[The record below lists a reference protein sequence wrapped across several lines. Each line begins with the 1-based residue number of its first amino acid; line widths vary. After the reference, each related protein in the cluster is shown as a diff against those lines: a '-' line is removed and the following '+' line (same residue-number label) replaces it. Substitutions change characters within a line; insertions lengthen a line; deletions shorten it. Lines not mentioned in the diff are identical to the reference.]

1 MIQERVCDNCHK
13 VMVFES
19 LLLGFESFRYGILEL
34 GIDREWR
41 LETRDW
47 RLVTKAGE
55 QGCWRAWER
64 GISVGCGKN

>member
-34 GIDREWR
+34 GYEEN
-41 LETRDW
+41 ETRDW
-47 RLVTKAGE
+47 RLETK
-55 QGCWRAWER
+55 
-64 GISVGCGKN
+64 SNKY